1 MTFKTSLLSA
11 YNHFRWEIALT
22 TIIFL
27 LLLLQIIL
35 FYLFEIPFN
44 LDREINALTIII
56 IFVALAEFG
65 RSFNNY
71 ILDFSFFLITTFIF
85 LLIILA
91 SSAFLFPLLVFLLFL
106 YGWYRPL
113 LLFFQ
118 LDFLITS
125 IGFLIVITVWSKNIQ
140 KNSHVVADKADGS
153 PTP

>member
-1 MTFKTSLLSA
+1 M
-11 YNHFRWEIALT
+11 
-22 TIIFL
+22 
-27 LLLLQIIL
+27 LLLLQMML
-35 FYLFEIPFN
+35 FYLLEIPFD
-44 LDREINALTIII
+44 LGREIDALTIIV

>member
-1 MTFKTSLLSA
+1 MTFKTSLLST

-27 LLLLQIIL
+27 LLLLQMML
-35 FYLFEIPFN
+35 FYLLEIPFD
-44 LDREINALTIII
+44 LGREINALTIIV

-65 RSFNNY
+65 RSFNNF

-91 SSAFLFPLLVFLLFL
+91 SSAFLLQLLVFLLFL
-106 YGWYRPL
+106 YGWYRHL

>member
-1 MTFKTSLLSA
+1 M
-11 YNHFRWEIALT
+11 
-22 TIIFL
+22 
-27 LLLLQIIL
+27 LLLLQMML
-35 FYLFEIPFN
+35 FYLLEIPFD
-44 LDREINALTIII
+44 LGREIDALTIIV

-65 RSFNNY
+65 RSFNNF

-91 SSAFLFPLLVFLLFL
+91 SSAFLLQLLVFLLFL
-106 YGWYRPL
+106 YGWYRHL

-140 KNSHVVADKADGS
+140 KNSHVVADKVDGS

>member
-1 MTFKTSLLSA
+1 MTFKTSLLST
-11 YNHFRWEIALT
+11 YNRFRWEIALA

-27 LLLLQIIL
+27 LLLLQIML
-35 FYLFEIPFN
+35 FYLIEIPFD
-44 LDREINALTIII
+44 LGREINALAIIV
-56 IFVALAEFG
+56 IFVALAKFG

-106 YGWYRPL
+106 YGWYHPL

-125 IGFLIVITVWSKNIQ
+125 IGFLIVVTVWSKNIQ
-140 KNSHVVADKADGS
+140 KNSHAVEDKADGS

>member
-1 MTFKTSLLSA
+1 MTFKTSLLST

-22 TIIFL
+22 TIIFM
-27 LLLLQIIL
+27 LLLLQMML
-35 FYLFEIPFN
+35 FYLLEIPFD
-44 LDREINALTIII
+44 LGREIDALTIIV

-65 RSFNNY
+65 RSFNNF

-91 SSAFLFPLLVFLLFL
+91 SSAFLLQLLVFLLFL
-106 YGWYRPL
+106 YGWYRHL

-140 KNSHVVADKADGS
+140 KNSHVVADKVDGS

>member
-1 MTFKTSLLSA
+1 MTFKTSLLST

-118 LDFLITS
+118 LDLLITS

-140 KNSHVVADKADGS
+140 KNSHVVEDKADGS